1 MKQLRALVEILS
13 PDELQAIHGASLD
26 ILARTGVRLPYEDC
40 LGLVCKQG
48 AVVDFERQAM
58 RVPIS
63 VMEEFVRE
71 LRVAAAPARD
81 PLVRGPIR
89 GDISPQVHVVD
100 YATGSRRPGTS
111 GDILRGIALVEHLAN
126 IPRSNAVC
134 VPSDVDPLVS
144 DLHAYL
150 LLYLHAKKP
159 GGTYILS
166 PRTASCIM
174 DMAETLGRRET
185 YLVETVSPLAFRR
198 ETLEMALLF
207 AGRRHRLAIA
217 PMVMA
222 GTTAP
227 ATLAGACTLMN
238 AEILASLFV
247 CRALSGETPPWY
259 VHGSHAADPH
269 TLLCSFGSPAQSLL
283 GIATAQLG
291 AFYGLPAGSNTGL
304 SDSLQPDFQCGM
316 EKLSSAVFSCLA
328 GTVAIGCQGIAGADQ
343 GFSFEQLVLDDEW
356 LDAYNF
362 VLGGF
367 TADRESIAA
376 DLIRTVGIGGTF
388 VAEPHTAE
396 HLRESWWRSKLFRRV
411 GWDVWKSGGAETCL
425 ERAHR
430 RVEELAAGW
439 ERLPLAVPGSTADEL
454 RRIAAAGTRGILA
467 GR

>member
-1 MKQLRALVEILS
+1 MKQLRALVEVLS
-13 PDELQAIHGASLD
+13 RDELQAIHEASLG
-26 ILARTGVRLPYEDC
+26 ILEKAGVRMPNEDC
-40 LGLVCKQG
+40 LGLVRKQG
-48 AVVDFERQAM
+48 AVVDFERQVM
-58 RVPIS
+58 RIPPF
-63 VMEEFVRE
+63 VMEEFVQR
-71 LRVAAAPARD
+71 LRSAAAPAGD
-81 PLVRGPIR
+81 PLVRGPIC
-89 GDISPQVHVVD
+89 GDISTQVYVVD
-100 YATGSRRPGTS
+100 YATGTRRPGTGS
-111 GDILRGIALVEHLAN
+111 DILKGIALVEHLAN

-134 VPSDVDPLVS
+134 VPSDSDPVVS

-207 AGRRHRLAIA
+207 AGRHHHLAIA

-222 GTTAP
+222 GTTGP
-227 ATLAGACTLMN
+227 VTLAGACTLMN
-238 AEILASLFV
+238 AEILATLFI
-247 CRALSGETPPWY
+247 CSALSGETPDWY
-259 VHGSHAADPH
+259 VHGSHATDPE

-291 AFYGLPAGSNTGL
+291 AFYGLPAGSNSGL
-304 SDSLQPDFQCGM
+304 SDSLRPDFQCGM

-362 VLGGF
+362 VVGGF
-367 TADRESIAA
+367 AADRQSIAE
-376 DLIRTVGIGGTF
+376 DLIGTVGIGGTF

-396 HLRESWWRSKLFRRV
+396 NLRTSWWRSKLFRRV
-411 GWDVWKSGGAETCL
+411 GWDVWRSGGAETCL

-430 RVEELAAGW
+430 RVEELTAGW
-439 ERLPLAVPGSTADEL
+439 EHMPLAVSGSTAEEL
-454 RRIAAAGTRGILA
+454 RRIAEEGERGILA